1 MTEPLRHG
9 DRLTALRLGHPAL
22 GDPLLRQPALGQ
34 PVLPYCRR
42 QR

>member
-9 DRLTALRLGHPAL
+9 DRLTEFCLGHLAP

-34 PVLPYCRR
+34 PVLPHYR

>member
-9 DRLTALRLGHPAL
+9 DRLTEFCLGHPAL

-34 PVLPYCRR
+34 PVLPHYR